1 MVGECFAAFE
11 LVTLSGVIILSHYC
25 RFVLSNVDFQDAVEE
40 RSLVKVC
47 GYPLCNKPHDA
58 SKIKQKFHISTV
70 TNKIYDVE
78 ERKQFCSGVCF
89 KASNFFKD
97 QLETSPLWLR
107 EADTPVYAKL
117 YTGKQDAPTER
128 NVQVIFNEEKTQN
141 DIDERLETNNDESRR
156 SGIGP
161 EKEDIGIVVTD
172 ALRSWFTIDSF
183 RLVAGEER
191 LREEVCSISL
201 YM

>member
-1 MVGECFAAFE
+1 M
-11 LVTLSGVIILSHYC
+11 
-25 RFVLSNVDFQDAVEE
+25 
-40 RSLVKVC
+40 
-47 GYPLCNKPHDA
+47 
-58 SKIKQKFHISTV
+58 
-70 TNKIYDVE
+70 
-78 ERKQFCSGVCF
+78 CF

-117 YTGKQDAPTER
+117 YTGKQDTPKER

-141 DIDERLETNNDESRR
+141 DLGERLETNTAVEHDESRR

-191 LREEVCSISL
+191 LREEVCSITL
-201 YM
+201 